1 MKRRVTLSILSL
13 ATVVC
18 LPLMAQ
24 TDPGVRG
31 GSAGA
36 GAPLASVAADPTL
49 LAFFETGLED
59 FEEVE
64 DVPDGLGPRF
74 NALSCGECHSQPAI
88 GGTSPS
94 VNPQIAA
101 ATAEGANNNI
111 PSFISV
117 NGPVREARFIY
128 FFNSNGTPN
137 TNDPNGSG
145 TLLVSDRGD
154 AATHGMLGVTGRRV
168 HTDFGGTQPHPG
180 TSKG

>member
-1 MKRRVTLSILSL
+1 MKRNVPLSILFL
-13 ATVVC
+13 MTLFC

-36 GAPLASVAADPTL
+36 GGPLSSVAANPTL

-101 ATAEGANNNI
+101 ELFVSQKTVESHLRNI
-111 PSFISV
+111 
-117 NGPVREARFIY
+117 
-128 FFNSNGTPN
+128 FNK
-137 TNDPNGSG
+137 
-145 TLLVSDRGD
+145 LELSDRVALARTVERAD
-154 AATHGMLGVTGRRV
+154 AIARASRM
-168 HTDFGGTQPHPG
+168 
-180 TSKG
+180 